1 MFILHADKN
10 KLTLRNREPVT
21 SGSVNV
27 YPVRF
32 EFSPDWDGLQ
42 KTAVFRAGN
51 GSVSL
56 LLNDS
61 NKVVNIPWE
70 VLRKPGIALQVGIY
84 GTRGE
89 DEVLP
94 TVWAN
99 MGVILEGAEPGE
111 IARPPTPDLWQQ
123 ELAGKADGMK
133 YDGLNLHLKS
143 GEKTLSTVR
152 IVSNGGDGS
161 STTDHRLLT
170 GRDAE
175 RQHPMSSIDGLTEEI
190 KRIPAPIEALT
201 NLELEELLK

>member
-1 MFILHADKN
+1 MFILHAHKT
-10 KLTLRNREPVT
+10 KLTLRQREPVT

-61 NKVVNIPWE
+61 NEVVNIPWE

>member
-1 MFILHADKN
+1 MFILYVDKT
-10 KLTLRNREPVT
+10 KLTLRARELMT

-56 LLNDS
+56 LLTGS
-61 NKVVNIPWE
+61 NEVSIPWE
-70 VLRKPGIALQVGIY
+70 VLQKPGLMLQAGVY

-89 DEVLP
+89 NEVLP

-99 MGVILEGAEPGE
+99 LGVILEGAEPGE

-123 ELAGKADGMK
+123 ELAGKADGFD

-143 GEKTLSTVR
+143 GEKTLDTVR

-161 STTDHRLLT
+161 GTTDHRLLT
-170 GRDAE
+170 GRNAE
-175 RQHPMSSIDGLTEEI
+175 NQHPISSIDGLKEEI

>member
-61 NKVVNIPWE
+61 NEVVNIPWE

>member
-1 MFILHADKN
+1 M
-10 KLTLRNREPVT
+10 
-21 SGSVNV
+21 
-27 YPVRF
+27 
-32 EFSPDWDGLQ
+32 
-42 KTAVFRAGN
+42 
-51 GSVSL
+51 
-56 LLNDS
+56 
-61 NKVVNIPWE
+61 
-70 VLRKPGIALQVGIY
+70 LQVGVY

-89 DEVLP
+89 EEVLP

-99 MGVILEGAEPGE
+99 LGVILEGAEPGE

-161 STTDHRLLT
+161 GTTDHRLLT

>member
-51 GSVSL
+51 GSVSV

-61 NKVVNIPWE
+61 GEVNVPWE
-70 VLRKPGIALQVGIY
+70 VLQKPGVMLQAGVY

-89 DEVLP
+89 EEVLP
-94 TVWAN
+94 TVWAD

-143 GEKTLSTVR
+143 GEKTLDTVR

-161 STTDHRLLT
+161 GTTDHRLLT
-170 GRDAE
+170 GRNAE
-175 RQHPMSSIDGLTEEI
+175 NQHPISSIDGLKEEI